1 MGLFR
6 GFHRGFPDWKTKA
19 KREWQE
25 DDDDPE
31 TIYPHMVLVIC
42 TGAETKDDE
51 LLFGELGPIAQTI
64 QNRLNQ
70 MEFEKTSL
78 FPVTIL

>member
-1 MGLFR
+1 M
-6 GFHRGFPDWKTKA
+6 
-19 KREWQE
+19 
-25 DDDDPE
+25 
-31 TIYPHMVLVIC
+31 MLVIC

-70 MEFEKTSL
+70 MGFEKTSL